1 MALLDMGAEYHCY
14 ASDITCSFPISGSFT
29 PDQLAV
35 YEAVLN
41 AQVRVIQ
48 QLKPGV
54 SWVDMHRDS
63 EREIL
68 KGLITCGVLIADGDV
83 DCIIESMLDVD
94 LGAIFMPHGLGHL
107 IGIDTHDVGGYLE
120 GFPPRSSRPG
130 LKKLRTARIMEKD
143 MVSNAG

>member
-1 MALLDMGAEYHCY
+1 M
-14 ASDITCSFPISGSFT
+14 
-29 PDQLAV
+29 
-35 YEAVLN
+35 
-41 AQVRVIQ
+41 RVIQ

-54 SWVDMHRDS
+54 SWVDMHRDA

-83 DCIIESMLDVD
+83 DSVIESMLDVD

-120 GFPPRSSRPG
+120 GFPSRSSRPG

-143 MVSNAG
+143 MVRNNS